1 MTSDSE
7 RLRNELTL
15 LPALFVLEELKLLL
29 ALLFLQLLLQTVL
42 LHLPL
47 MLQELLLMLE
57 GQKLLLMLMKE
68 THAQVNS
75 CSGYS
80 SGTRTVFVRCQ
91 DHNQQAAIHD
101 ASPLSNKPV
110 QMCIYII

>member
-1 MTSDSE
+1 MTSHSE

-15 LPALFVLEELKLLL
+15 LSALFVLEELKLLL

-47 MLQELLLMLE
+47 MLQKLLLMLE
-57 GQKLLLMLMKE
+57 GQKLLLMLMRE
-68 THAQVNS
+68 THAQVNR

-80 SGTRTVFVRCQ
+80 SGTRTVFVRIITSK
-91 DHNQQAAIHD
+91 QQFMTHHH
-101 ASPLSNKPV
+101 
-110 QMCIYII
+110 